1 MKDVSLGEAR
11 KNLEQPTDQQSAAR
25 RFRLIIPVSDQ
36 RFVPIVLSSCMMHLL
51 SSSASPVIPGGPSL
65 ASGGVIC
72 FKLRS
77 MIPAVVKKLL
87 RYRTFVSAS
96 RSLPKPPEP
105 CLTLKCNMPQSSL
118 SRPLDAAK
126 CSSPRSS
133 V

>member
-1 MKDVSLGEAR
+1 
-11 KNLEQPTDQQSAAR
+11 
-25 RFRLIIPVSDQ
+25 
-36 RFVPIVLSSCMMHLL
+36 MHLL

-96 RSLPKPPEP
+96 RSLPKPPELLVRRKWGWRASP
-105 CLTLKCNMPQSSL
+105 GCLIGYVDYTLTASIDLIGSYVKCNERQTLVDWMVSEM
-118 SRPLDAAK
+118 AIVCK
-126 CSSPRSS
+126 RSVTLTVPS
-133 V
+133 NDF